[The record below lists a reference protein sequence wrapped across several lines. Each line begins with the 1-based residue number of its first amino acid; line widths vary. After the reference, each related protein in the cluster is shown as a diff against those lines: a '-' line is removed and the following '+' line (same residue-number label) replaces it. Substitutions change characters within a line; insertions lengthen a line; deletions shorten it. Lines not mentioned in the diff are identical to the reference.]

1 MDEQR
6 PAPPVLGLPPR
17 DHRAH
22 PPVGPSAPAFLSL
35 GCEAKHVS
43 TSVHL
48 GTRACLTQTLPM
60 ASCHLYWFPFVVITT
75 NSVFS
80 SSGGQLSTTG
90 LVGLKSRCG
99 QGRLPLESHG
109 GLCPFAFPTLSQWC
123 VTPHGSPGVT
133 RTLQDNHS
141 IPFAKLLCCQAG
153 SRAHKFPWGWDEAAL
168 PTPPSFIPRQPRCSF
183 LGGTSLPVT
192 ALPCLPPSSSSEQS
206 SGQSHSLP
214 LADSPVGVA
223 CPAPAPSGCSCP
235 STTPLSVLAGPRR
248 SPWPPHHVA
257 LLTNTFI
264 TTQNCLCVYSPA
276 PSIDERCA
284 QDSSGPR
291 RQSSC
296 RRSPNVCKMN
306 KEFRGS
312 S

>member
-133 RTLQDNHS
+133 RTLQDNPSPSLNPICKAPLLPGRVTCAQVPLGLGQGCLAHPAILHPTAATVLFLRRY
-141 IPFAKLLCCQAG
+141 IPSCYCPA
-153 SRAHKFPWGWDEAAL
+153 
-168 PTPPSFIPRQPRCSF
+168 
-183 LGGTSLPVT
+183 LPVT
-192 ALPCLPPSSSSEQS
+192 LQQLRAELGTKPQPPT
-206 SGQSHSLP
+206 
-214 LADSPVGVA
+214 
-223 CPAPAPSGCSCP
+223 C
-235 STTPLSVLAGPRR
+235 
-248 SPWPPHHVA
+248 
-257 LLTNTFI
+257 
-264 TTQNCLCVYSPA
+264 
-276 PSIDERCA
+276 
-284 QDSSGPR
+284 
-291 RQSSC
+291 
-296 RRSPNVCKMN
+296 
-306 KEFRGS
+306 
-312 S
+312 